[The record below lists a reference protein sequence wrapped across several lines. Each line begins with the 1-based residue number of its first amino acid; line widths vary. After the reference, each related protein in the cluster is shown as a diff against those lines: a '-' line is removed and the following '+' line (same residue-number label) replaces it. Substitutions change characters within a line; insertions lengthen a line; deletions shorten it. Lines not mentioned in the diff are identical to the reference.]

1 MGVFFDEDKL
11 MINTMRAYLQT
22 EGQLDYRECQIAYYT
37 YSMFDTPNKY
47 RVNVNVHIQ
56 SPKSEAKKTLNIDDS
71 FDEESEAINFGIEQG
86 KKFIDTNYES
96 GHIVIS
102 KPEDKSK
109 SNLALKPTTPPPA
122 KQEPKKKDQR

>member
-1 MGVFFDEDKL
+1 

-37 YSMFDTPNKY
+37 YSMFDTPNKF

-56 SPKSEAKKTLNIDDS
+56 SPKSDAKKTLNIDDS
-71 FDEESEAINFGIEQG
+71 FDVESEAINFGIEQG

-96 GHIVIS
+96 GHITMG

-109 SNLALKPTTPPPA
+109 GNLTLKASPA
-122 KQEPKKKDQR
+122 TIKQQDTKKKDQR

>member
-71 FDEESEAINFGIEQG
+71 FDVESEAINFGIEQG

-102 KPEDKSK
+102 KPEDKAK
-109 SNLALKPTTPPPA
+109 SNLALKPTTPPA